1 MLEKF
6 ISYYSNNDLFANT
19 DKVLLAVSGG
29 KDSVA
34 MLNLFIENNLSF
46 GVAHCN
52 FQLRG
57 EDADLD
63 ENFVREFSE
72 KNKITFHTTTF
83 STQEYASEKGISIQM
98 AARELRYEW
107 FEKIRNEYNYKYI
120 AIAHHKNDV
129 AETMLIN
136 LTKGTGLA
144 GLHGIRNKNEK
155 IIRPIL
161 CFDKVEIDNYFKVN
175 DLSYREDNSNSNTK
189 YIRNS
194 IRHQVIPKLEK
205 INPSLIETL
214 NNSAKLFLN
223 DEKIILDKVLEE
235 KNRLFRSVGR
245 GFQIKISDLKKL
257 SPLKSYLYYFLREYG
272 FNITTITDIILSFNN
287 QSGKQFYSP
296 THQITKDR
304 DFLILLKIEDCVF
317 DEKVINSFEELS
329 QIDDWRIKMFQNDT
343 KFKIRKDSKS
353 ANLDLDK
360 IKFPLIIRNWKYG
373 DSFQP
378 LGMKGIKKLSD
389 FFIDNKLSVPTKY
402 EIKILTHQNKIV
414 WVVGHR
420 IDDNYKITEHTK
432 NILVIYSQ
440 PIM

>member
-72 KNKITFHTTTF
+72 KNKITFHTKTF
-83 STQEYASEKGISIQM
+83 STQEYANEKGISIQM

-107 FEKIRNEYNYKYI
+107 FEKIRNEHDYKYI

-144 GLHGIRNKNEK
+144 GLHGIRNKSEK

-161 CFDKVEIDNYFKVN
+161 CFDKVEIDNFVKKN
-175 DLSYREDNSNSNTK
+175 SISYREDNSNSDTK
-189 YIRNS
+189 YIRNA
-194 IRHQVIPKLEK
+194 IRHQVIPELEK

-214 NNSAKLFLN
+214 NNSANQFLN
-223 DEKIILDKVLEE
+223 DEKIILDKISEE
-235 KNRLFRSVGR
+235 KNRLFISVEG
-245 GFQIKISDLKKL
+245 GFKIKISALKKL
-257 SPLKSYLYYFLREYG
+257 TPLKSYLYYFLREYG
-272 FNITTITDIILSFNN
+272 FNISTVTDIVLSFNN
-287 QSGKQFYSP
+287 QSGKQFYSS

-304 DFLILLKIEDCVF
+304 DILILLKIEDSFF
-317 DEKVINSFEELS
+317 DDKVINSVEELS
-329 QIDDWRIKMFQNDT
+329 QVDGWRIKTHQNDAN
-343 KFKIRKDSKS
+343 FKIRKDSKY

-360 IKFPLIIRNWKYG
+360 IKFPLSIRNWKLG

-389 FFIDNKLSVPTKY
+389 FFIDNKISIPTKY
-402 EIKILTHQNKIV
+402 ETKILTCQNKIV
-414 WVVGHR
+414 WVVGYR
-420 IDDNYKITEHTK
+420 IDDSYKITEHTK
-432 NILVIYSQ
+432 NILVIDSQ